1 MCNHCVRHAAASYGH
16 LELLEYLISK
26 GGDINIAD
34 EDGETPI
41 FTVESVEVARWL
53 VEHGANVDVQNN
65 EGQSVS
71 RDYSPLSISDRC
83 NGDPSSYVLLLL
95 VARRVP
101 I

>member
-1 MCNHCVRHAAASYGH
+1 MRDVNHRHAAASYGH

-53 VEHGANVDVQNN
+53 VEHGANADVQNN

-71 RDYSPLSISDRC
+71 SDSPSHTVKS
-83 NGDPSSYVLLLL
+83 
-95 VARRVP
+95 
-101 I
+101 

>member
-1 MCNHCVRHAAASYGH
+1 MGDVNHRHAAASYGH

-53 VEHGANVDVQNN
+53 VEHGANADVQNN

-71 RDYSPLSISDRC
+71 PNS
-83 NGDPSSYVLLLL
+83 SSYVQIIASNSSSSTAFSLT
-95 VARRVP
+95 AR
-101 I
+101 